1 MATEAFKPQPA
12 VVLFASPPPT
22 APQTSPSTSP
32 LSPPVANRL
41 AASIAAAAAP
51 PVAPRIPDYEDV
63 SLKSLKLRAGMFLQA
78 QRMEKNSPTYEA
90 QFLGAVDAKCLF
102 VVPVGTFSIKT
113 GMKAN
118 EHFIVRGFTGT
129 HDFQFQAKVIQAFDF
144 TFREPAYAYAVL
156 SFPETV
162 QARKVRNSI
171 RIKTSLQATATPR
184 SGAAPLQVTI
194 VDLSV
199 DGALL
204 RSDDEVGAVGDLV
217 NVAFSLAGDDDGTG
231 AMSYVEALA
240 RICHC
245 QIGKEDAVLS
255 GVLFENIGDRDR
267 LRIREFVVDAVE

>member
-12 VVLFASPPPT
+12 VALFATPPTTSPP
-22 APQTSPSTSP
+22 APS
-32 LSPPVANRL
+32 VANGL

-51 PVAPRIPDYEDV
+51 PVAPRLPDYEEV

-78 QRMEKNSPTYEA
+78 QRIEKNSPTYEA
-90 QFLGAVDAKCLF
+90 QFLGAIEGKCLF

-156 SFPETV
+156 SFPESV
-162 QARKVRNSI
+162 QARRVRNSI

-184 SGAAPLQVTI
+184 SGSAPLQVTI

-204 RSDDEVGAVGDLV
+204 HSDDELGAVGDLV
-217 NVAFSLAGDDDGTG
+217 NVAFSMGVDEQL
-231 AMSYVEALA
+231 SYVEALA

-267 LRIREFVVDAVE
+267 LRIREFVVQSVE